1 MARKRKISHMH
12 FKADL
17 GSDKDFLEINDV
29 SSGINHKKIS
39 RLLGERKGSLGTEAI
54 LPKR

>member
-1 MARKRKISHMH
+1 MH